1 MSGSSPPAHQTDK
14 AFLFDTTLRLVTL
27 TGVRDQSLSELY
39 ANLADVPLSS
49 IFQQT
54 HMEQPSDELSVLTT

>member
-1 MSGSSPPAHQTDK
+1 M
-14 AFLFDTTLRLVTL
+14 TL
-27 TGVRDQSLSELY
+27 TGVREQSLSELY

-54 HMEQPSDELSVLTT
+54 HMEQPSEELSVLTT